1 MTVDVTESP
10 LTWLSAQIPASHFDA
25 VSRKLWKLLVD
36 GDVKDVFTGAVFE
49 QRDLLESK
57 RGVIWRYAY
66 VDSTSQVILLE
77 ERTPHGELLKEWFC
91 VPCGH
96 NLTCGVRLPAP
107 LADRTSGL
115 IAEAGSVQTVDPTA
129 SWPVLSQLRAV
140 IADAAAEEHLDET
153 PVASLVAERDYL
165 AACLAEANETLRHA
179 RFENRSLKN
188 QLGAVDDTAL
198 DEIKAYPESLDLV
211 GTWAEQFSDKVILAE
226 RAVRGAKK
234 SLYRDPEMVFRCL
247 EHLAT
252 RYWEMKTGK
261 ISVAAHEAA
270 LSTMPGVSLR
280 GSAGATVAGEQGE
293 AYFITHKGR
302 RVFLDLHLAKGGGFD
317 QRYCMRIY
325 FAWLPD
331 EQRVLVGDLP
341 AHLANSLS

>member
-1 MTVDVTESP
+1 MTVDVAESP
-10 LTWLSAQIPASHFDA
+10 LTWLSAQLPVSTFDA

-36 GDVKDVFTGAVFE
+36 GDAKDVFSGGVYE
-49 QRDLLESK
+49 QRELLESAT
-57 RGVIWRYAY
+57 GTIWRYVY
-66 VDSTSQVILLE
+66 VDGTSQVLLLE
-77 ERTPHGELLKEWFC
+77 ERTSQGELLKELFC
-91 VPCGH
+91 VPGGH
-96 NLTCGVRLPAP
+96 NLACGARLQTPV
-107 LADRTSGL
+107 ADRAAALLS
-115 IAEAGSVQTVDPTA
+115 EAGTVQTVSPNS
-129 SWPVLSQLRAV
+129 SWPAISRLREV
-140 IADAAAEEHLDET
+140 IADATAEEQLDDT

-165 AACLAEANETLRHA
+165 AARLAEANETLRHA
-179 RFENRSLKN
+179 RFENRSLKT
-188 QLGAVDDTAL
+188 QLGATDESEL
-198 DEIKAYPESLDLV
+198 DEIKTYPESLDQV
-211 GTWAEQFSDKVILAE
+211 GAWAEQYAPRILLAE

-234 SLYRDPEMVFRCL
+234 SLYRDPETVFQCL

-270 LSTMPGVSLR
+270 LATMPGVSLR

-293 AYFITHKGR
+293 TYFIAYKGR

>member
-1 MTVDVTESP
+1 MTVEVAESP
-10 LTWLSAQIPASHFDA
+10 LTWLSAQIPVSHFD
-25 VSRKLWKLLVD
+25 VISRKLWKLLAD
-36 GDVKDVFTGAVFE
+36 IDAKDVFTGEVFE
-49 QRDLLESK
+49 QRDLLESPS
-57 RGVIWRYAY
+57 GVIWRYAY
-66 VDSTSQVILLE
+66 ADSTSQVILLE
-77 ERTPHGELLKEWFC
+77 ERTPQGELLKELFC
-91 VPCGH
+91 VPGGH
-96 NLTCGVRLPAP
+96 NLACGMRLPAP
-107 LADRTSGL
+107 LADRASGL
-115 IAEAGSVQTVDPTA
+115 VSEVGNVQPVSPA
-129 SWPVLSQLRAV
+129 SGWPALSQLRMV
-140 IADAAAEEHLDET
+140 IADAAAEEQLDET

-165 AACLAEANETLRHA
+165 AARLAEANESLRHA
-179 RFENRSLKN
+179 RFENRSLKT
-188 QLGAVDDTAL
+188 QLGATEAPEL
-198 DEIKAYPESLDLV
+198 DEIKAYPETLDQL
-211 GTWAEQFSDKVILAE
+211 GAWAEQFSDRVILAE

-234 SLYRDPEMVFRCL
+234 SQYRDPEMVFRCL

-270 LSTMPGVSLR
+270 LATMPGVSLR

>member
-1 MTVDVTESP
+1 MTVDVAESP
-10 LTWLSAQIPASHFDA
+10 LTWLSAHIPVSHFDY
-25 VSRKLWKLLVD
+25 VSRKLWKLLVA
-36 GDVKDVFTGAVFE
+36 GDVKDAFTGEVFE
-49 QRDLLESK
+49 QRDLLDTEN
-57 RGVIWRYAY
+57 GVVWRYAY
-66 VDSTSQVILLE
+66 VDDTSQVILLE
-77 ERTPHGELLKEWFC
+77 ERTPNGELLNELFC
-91 VPCGH
+91 VPGGH
-96 NLTCGVRLPAP
+96 NLACGARLPKAT
-107 LADRTSGL
+107 ADRVAAL
-115 IAEAGSVQTVDPTA
+115 ITEVGSVQVVSPATC
-129 SWPVLSQLRAV
+129 WPALSQLRAV
-140 IADAAAEEHLDET
+140 IADAAAEEQLDNT

-165 AACLAEANETLRHA
+165 AARLAEANETLRHA
-179 RFENRSLKN
+179 RFENRSLKTK
-188 QLGAVDDTAL
+188 LGSTDETEL
-198 DEIKAYPESLDLV
+198 DESKAYPESLDEV
-211 GTWAEQFSDKVILAE
+211 GGWAEQFSDRMILAE

-234 SLYRDPEMVFRCL
+234 SLYRDPEMVFQCL

-270 LSTMPGVSLR
+270 LATMPGVSLR

-293 AYFITHKGR
+293 AYFISHKGR